1 MKTIFLDSSQLI
13 VSLFLDLTT
22 EGGTCCVVESNGQ
35 DYRADVET
43 DIEIDDVLRFDNAN
57 FSSPKSRLKSPIP
70 QQRLHSS
77 DDHKSF
83 NTCQHEL

>member
-1 MKTIFLDSSQLI
+1 MRVQCKMADSSQLI
-13 VSLFLDLTT
+13 LSLFLDLTT

-57 FSSPKSRLKSPIP
+57 FSSCSSLP
-70 QQRLHSS
+70 HST
-77 DDHKSF
+77 KVRF
-83 NTCQHEL
+83 